1 VTIFPLFLLKAIFA
15 SYSSA
20 IIALNICFPGNIN
33 LDSLVILVH
42 RVWDS
47 DGHVPIR
54 HGQVHVT
61 LLEGPQQQIGMGL

>member
-1 VTIFPLFLLKAIFA
+1 MTIFPLFLLKAIFA

-20 IIALNICFPGNIN
+20 IIALNICFPGNNIN
-33 LDSLVILVH
+33 LYSLVILVH

-47 DGHVPIR
+47 DGHVPMR

-61 LLEGPQQQIGMGL
+61 LLEGPQQIGMGL